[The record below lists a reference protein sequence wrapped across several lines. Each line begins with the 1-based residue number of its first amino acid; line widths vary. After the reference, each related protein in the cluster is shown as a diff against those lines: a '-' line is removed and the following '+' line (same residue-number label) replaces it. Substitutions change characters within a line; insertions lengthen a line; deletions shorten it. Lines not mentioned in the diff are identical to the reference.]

1 MQKRRQGQLHP
12 HHAKGPPHAHEHEV
26 GATVDVEKGA
36 GIVPGDGAE
45 GVFHE
50 PADEVLEGA
59 PDDGADE
66 EHHGDG
72 RVVEAVER
80 QRHEHGAEAVNGGE
94 GPPQKA
100 GAILV
105 VAEVDHE
112 HVVDGLDD
120 HPGHRGDDEDPEQ
133 VEEVQFDIAAAGLVQ
148 AEGAVLGL
156 FARLHE
162 SQPPLQLALVGQRR
176 IHPDV
181 GRDEDEGAGAEEPQA
196 RVHAEQQQIGGEGDD
211 EPYSHGLGDEAGA
224 PAVAAQEAEA
234 ENTGGQGAE
243 AGGQRERDVQD
254 DGEQRVVGVGFLDED
269 GSHLGERVD
278 HFGHDGYAPGH
289 EQGAEH
295 ARHQGSALAFAAVS
309 DAGRGLQGGLLKNR
323 RIHGPMVS

>member
-1 MQKRRQGQLHP
+1 M
-12 HHAKGPPHAHEHEV
+12 
-26 GATVDVEKGA
+26 
-36 GIVPGDGAE
+36 
-45 GVFHE
+45 
-50 PADEVLEGA
+50 
-59 PDDGADE
+59 
-66 EHHGDG
+66 
-72 RVVEAVER
+72 EAVER

-211 EPYSHGLGDEAGA
+211 EPYGHGLGDEAGA
-224 PAVAAQEAEA
+224 PAVAAQKAEA
-234 ENTGGQGAE
+234 ENAGGQGAE

-254 DGEQRVVGVGFLDED
+254 DGEQRVVGVGLLDED

-278 HFGHDGYAPGH
+278 HFGHDGHAPGH

-295 ARHQGSALAFAAVS
+295 AKRQGSALAFAAVS

>member
-1 MQKRRQGQLHP
+1 MQQ
-12 HHAKGPPHAHEHEV
+12 
-26 GATVDVEKGA
+26 D
-36 GIVPGDGAE
+36 
-45 GVFHE
+45 
-50 PADEVLEGA
+50 
-59 PDDGADE
+59 
-66 EHHGDG
+66 
-72 RVVEAVER
+72 
-80 QRHEHGAEAVNGGE
+80 HGAEAVNGGE

-100 GAILV
+100 GAVLV

-120 HPGHRGDDEDPEQ
+120 HSGHRGDDEDPEQ
-133 VEEVQFDIAAAGLVQ
+133 VEEVQFDVAAAGLVQ

-156 FARLHE
+156 FAGLHE
-162 SQPPLQLALVGQRR
+162 AQSPLQLALVGQRR
-176 IHPDV
+176 VHPDV
-181 GRDEDEGAGAEEPQA
+181 GRDEDEGAGSEEPQA

-211 EPYSHGLGDEAGA
+211 EPYGHGLGDEAGA
-224 PAVAAQEAEA
+224 PAVAAQK
-234 ENTGGQGAE
+234 
-243 AGGQRERDVQD
+243 

-278 HFGHDGYAPGH
+278 YFGHDGHAPGH

-295 ARHQGSALAFAAVS
+295 AQRQGSALALAAVS